1 MSKIPVK
8 DHRNLYRDG
17 SSTAI
22 VNTDSVGYQAYVA
35 NREKLLSDKQRIDNL
50 ETTVEE
56 IKGDLTDIKN
66 LLVQLVDK

>member
-22 VNTDSVGYQAYVA
+22 VNTDKVGYQAYVA
-35 NREKLLSDKQRIDNL
+35 NREKLLTDKQRIDNL

-66 LLVQLVDK
+66 LLTQLVDK

>member
-17 SSTAI
+17 SSRAI
-22 VNTDSVGYQAYVA
+22 VNRDTMGYQAYVA
-35 NREKLLSDKQRIDNL
+35 NREKLLTDKQRIDNL
-50 ETTVEE
+50 ESKVEE
-56 IKGDLTDIKN
+56 IKGDLSEIKN